1 MTFTRK
7 EFLKTATLATAGLL
21 AIPSSF
27 AAHTIQKQA
36 LPLPHFPDRL
46 HAFLWRNW
54 GLVPVDRLAAV
65 TGAKPADI
73 LQLAAAIGLS
83 EAKPVPP
90 DQKQRSYLTV
100 IRRNWHLLPR
110 EQMLELLGWTDE
122 QLTFT
127 LQEDDFFY
135 IKLGSIKPE
144 CEPIRFKSS
153 SEATKSRERWL
164 TDVIREEFGNGL
176 PQHSEP
182 LFQFVKELSK
192 VPGNTGEER
201 SSGFSPRFG
210 YAYFALFGDPLL
222 QPDIDP
228 YPDGYLAQM
237 AASGMDGTW
246 LHIVLSKLTP
256 FPWDPALSEHWEQRL
271 ENLEKLVRKAEK
283 HGIGIYLYL
292 NEPRFMPLAFF
303 EKHPELKG
311 VQIGEQAALCTSHPD
326 VQKYLVDSMAMITSR
341 VPGLAGFFSITA
353 SENHTNCWSHGKG
366 AECPRCSRRGP
377 SAVIAELN
385 QLYLKG
391 INQGLA
397 TVKQQK
403 GPGLIVWDWGWQAGW
418 AEEIIPALPK
428 SAALMSVSEWDLEIT
443 RGGVKNKVGEYSIS
457 SVGPGPRAVRHWEI
471 ARKNGLKTIAKIQA
485 GCTWEIAA
493 VPYIP
498 AVENVA
504 RHAENLRNAGVDGL
518 MLGWTLGGY
527 PSPNLEVVAEMGSGK
542 NISGLEAM
550 RKVAARRYGAAG
562 EAVTQAWREYSKG
575 FSEFPYHVGVVYSAP
590 LQAGPSN
597 LLWPKPT
604 GYKASM
610 VGLAYDDV
618 NSWRANYPVETFISQ
633 MQKVAASFENAQA
646 QLRRETAG
654 LNLPPETRKALDAE
668 CGIAETVAIHY
679 NSVANQAA
687 FVAARDRLAG
697 EKERG
702 KAMELIAVIEDIL
715 HREIVLAKRMAQL
728 QGGDSRLGFEASNH
742 YFYVCNDLAEKVI
755 NCRDLLDRWIPAVK
769 KAW

>member
-21 AIPSSF
+21 AIPSSS
-27 AAHTIQKQA
+27 AARSIRKEA
-36 LPLPHFPDRL
+36 LSLSHFPDRL

-54 GLVPVDRLAAV
+54 GLVPADRLAAV

-144 CEPIRFKSS
+144 CEPIRFKAS

-182 LFQFVKELSK
+182 LFQFVMELSK
-192 VPGNTGEER
+192 APGNTGEQR

-222 QPDIDP
+222 QPDIDS

-256 FPWDPALSEHWEQRL
+256 FPWDSALSEHWEERL

-326 VQKYLVDSMAMITSR
+326 VQKYLVDSMAIITSR

-498 AVENVA
+498 AMENVT

-562 EAVTQAWREYSKG
+562 DAVTQAWREYSKG

-646 QLRRETAG
+646 ELRRETAG
-654 LNLPPETRKALDAE
+654 MNLPAETRKALAAE
-668 CGIAETVAIHY
+668 CGVAETVAIHY
-679 NSVANQAA
+679 SSVANQAV
-687 FVAARDRLAG
+687 FVTARDRLAG

-702 KAMELIAVIEDIL
+702 KAMELITVIEDIL

-755 NCRDLLDRWIPAVK
+755 NCRDLLDHWIPAVK